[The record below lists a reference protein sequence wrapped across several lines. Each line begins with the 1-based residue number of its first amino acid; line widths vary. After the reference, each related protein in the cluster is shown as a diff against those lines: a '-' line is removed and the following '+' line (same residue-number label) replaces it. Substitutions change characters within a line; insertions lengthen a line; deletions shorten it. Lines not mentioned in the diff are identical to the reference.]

1 MFACL
6 LKGRGGV
13 LVFSCEWGG
22 GGGGGMGRILLNVVS
37 SPSDPMIGAHLGQVP
52 QQVTSFKGLG
62 FRVIT

>member
-1 MFACL
+1 MRFPL
-6 LKGRGGV
+6 EDYRR
-13 LVFSCEWGG
+13 
-22 GGGGGMGRILLNVVS
+22 GGGGMGRILLNVVS